1 MLAPGVLVVS
11 EPRRVALTAAEIV
24 ANRLRAR
31 PGVRL
36 LLPTGPTP
44 CEMYNALRTHA
55 ADGSLPLEGVTGFQL
70 DEYLGVG
77 GGDPHSVRA
86 TLDRELTGL
95 RLGTRHGLDGTAPG
109 PEAEAER
116 YQALLDERQIDLA
129 ILGLGD
135 EAPVVFS
142 EPGATA
148 GQGVHR
154 VTLERPAIEAGSGA
168 ANAPREALTVGL
180 RTLRA
185 AREVLVLAAGEA
197 KAEALHAM
205 LEGAAGPAVPASL
218 LRDHPAVTVICD
230 AAASARLSP
239 VAGRASDRLVVVL
252 GHREPLVSPEHR
264 ISAHSRARMFRA
276 EEACLTDPMRAAVL
290 TGYTQTGGLS
300 EAEQMQREWTV
311 PGVPTV
317 TEVAGHNTAENA
329 SRSLP
334 LIVAIGGIREVLVV
348 TSLWHLRAPFFFAPY
363 AGYGLRTAWRPA
375 RPLRHW
381 GHLLVEELAKLP
393 AAPLERAA
401 AMRDVRV
408 A

>member
-24 ANRLRAR
+24 ANLLRAR

-36 LLPTGPTP
+36 LLPTG
-44 CEMYNALRTHA
+44 EVARGMYAALRAHVL
-55 ADGSLPLEGVTGFQL
+55 DGSLPLEGVTAFQF
-70 DEYLGVG
+70 DEYVGLG
-77 GGDPHSVRA
+77 GGDPRSVRA
-86 TLDRELTGL
+86 TLDRELVGL
-95 RLGTRHGLDGTAPG
+95 RFGTRHALDGTAPD
-109 PEAEAER
+109 PEAEAAR
-116 YQALLDERQIDLA
+116 YQALLDERPIDIA
-129 ILGLGD
+129 VLGLG
-135 EAPVVFS
+135 FS
-142 EPGATA
+142 GPGATA
-148 GQGVHR
+148 DQGVHR
-154 VTLERPAIEAGSGA
+154 VTLDPAG
-168 ANAPREALTVGL
+168 APREALTVGL

-185 AREVLVLAAGEA
+185 AREVLVLASGEDN
-197 KAEALHAM
+197 AEALHAM
-205 LEGAAGPAVPASL
+205 LEGAVGPAVPASL

-230 AAASARLSP
+230 AAAAARLSP
-239 VAGRASDRLVVVL
+239 AAERTSDRVVVVL
-252 GHREPLVSPEHR
+252 GHREPMVSPEHR

-276 EEACLTDPMRAAVL
+276 EEACLTDPVRAAVL

-311 PGVPTV
+311 PGVPAV
-317 TEVAGHNTAENA
+317 TEVAGRNTAENA

-348 TSLWHLRAPFFFAPY
+348 SSLWHLRAPFFFAPY
-363 AGYGLRTAWRPA
+363 ASYGLRTRWRPA

-401 AMRDVRV
+401 AMRDVRLP
-408 A
+408 